1 MNDER
6 LRRAVTAIDAANAD
20 DPNRV
25 VVRGH
30 EQTKEIAHAKLVT
43 EWVRRLDPD
52 PSESLL
58 LAARAHHLRRW
69 TVPRS
74 SFPAGR
80 AGYLRWRRR
89 LHAQH
94 AADVGD
100 ILAEVGYD
108 TPTIER
114 VQEIVAKRG
123 LGTDPEVQVLEDALC
138 LVFLETQLHDLAAR
152 LDPDKMVAVAAKTL
166 HKMSPEGIAL
176 AGTIPLAADDQALL
190 ERAVEPAA
198 QP

>member
-1 MNDER
+1 MTR
-6 LRRAVTAIDAANAD
+6 TASSCGARSRRKSS
-20 DPNRV
+20 R
-25 VVRGH
+25 
-30 EQTKEIAHAKLVT
+30 HAKLVT

-80 AGYLRWRRR
+80 AGYLRWRRG

-94 AADVGD
+94 AADVGA
-100 ILAEVGYD
+100 ILAAVGYD

-152 LDPDKMVAVAAKTL
+152 LDADKMVAVAAKTL
-166 HKMSPEGIAL
+166 HKMSPDAIAL
-176 AGTIPLAADDQALL
+176 AATIPLAADDQALL
-190 ERAVEPAA
+190 ARAVALAA
-198 QP
+198 RT